1 MNARNNHQ
9 NDVVGPRNLGDDVRE
24 QDGWFRNS
32 RIILLYFFAGF
43 VIIRIWLLVVATD
56 NKVYMA
62 VTAVAMSS
70 GVVFYLLWRRR
81 YGIIQRE
88 EYAIRQRERE
98 IPGVTIQEFLAVQAA
113 LRSAQTGETVVA
125 AGTLLPHNMPLLIA
139 ALPFITYEGT
149 PSTAPKIKKQ
159 ISVGNFQI
167 GPTTHISN
175 KVVPV
180 TSDFTQDLELGDQ
193 APLCM
198 ICLSN
203 FQMGDI
209 LTALPCMCGHQYHRT
224 CLIAWLERK
233 TTCPLCTHSVA
244 GMLLGPPPDAIPL
257 PLANPVIR
265 AWPNA
270 VSGNRTQ
277 LSGRRGLRVGDA
289 PIANVVNGFASNGT
303 NNRDSVAVAVAVRSS
318 DINTNDVQGSNERTH
333 R

>member
-1 MNARNNHQ
+1 MNARDHHQ
-9 NDVVGPRNLGDDVRE
+9 NDIERPRNLGDDVRE
-24 QDGWFRNS
+24 QEGWFRNS

-70 GVVFYLLWRRR
+70 GIVFYFLWRRR

-88 EYAIRQRERE
+88 EHAMRQRDRE
-98 IPGVTIQEFLAVQAA
+98 LPGVTIQEFLAVQAA
-113 LRSAQTGETVVA
+113 MRSAQTGETVVA

-149 PSTAPKIKKQ
+149 PSTHPKKQ
-159 ISVGNFQI
+159 STVGNFQLG
-167 GPTTHISN
+167 GPSTHISN
-175 KVVPV
+175 KVVPI
-180 TSDFTQDLELGDQ
+180 TADFTADLESGDQ

-203 FQMGDI
+203 FQTGDI

-257 PLANPVIR
+257 PLADPVIR
-265 AWPNA
+265 AWPTA
-270 VSGNRTQ
+270 VSGNNRTYIP
-277 LSGRRGLRVGDA
+277 GRRGVRVGDA
-289 PIANVVNGFASNGT
+289 PVANVVDAFGSNPL
-303 NNRDSVAVAVAVRSS
+303 NRGSVAVAVAVQTSE
-318 DINTNDVQGSNERTH
+318 TNNNEAQGLQGRNH